1 MEDVYG
7 CDRSISSCSLHL
19 GLDPTAIVG
28 LKASHGR
35 IMNEDVT
42 LTLGPRKA
50 VLLCGSEQFQRRQ
63 G

>member
-1 MEDVYG
+1 MCMGVTGQDHPVPYTWASTSPLSW
-7 CDRSISSCSLHL
+7 C
-19 GLDPTAIVG
+19 
-28 LKASHGR
+28 LKALHGR